1 MFTKLYCAA
10 LSAKTHFVHR
20 FREEKGDTGLVVM
33 LVLIAVAI
41 GLAFIFRD
49 KISEMMNG
57 VFNKTDEAI
66 SDLSSHS

>member
-10 LSAKTHFVHR
+10 ISAKTHFAHR

-33 LVLIAVAI
+33 LIMIAIAV
-41 GLAFIFRD
+41 GLAFVFRD
-49 KISEMMNG
+49 KISEMLNS